1 MRSRLWFK
9 PIAFTIFTFDTNTD
23 FNFDD
28 IRWGLSGL
36 NIQVLIF
43 CPDFSPKL
51 RELTLYSMSGINI
64 HISVYIY
71 PLDPP
76 PTRGPTTYF
85 KKSYY
90 KTLHG
95 HNGYRVPSRPCRGAA
110 TNGLKT
116 PAVVRVSIK
125 LFTRYHHD
133 KSSTYLNDHDKFS
146 ARSRALNHV

>member
-9 PIAFTIFTFDTNTD
+9 PITFTIFTFDTNTD

-36 NIQVLIF
+36 NIQVLKF

-71 PLDPP
+71 PLDPSTP
-76 PTRGPTTYF
+76 PEDQHIFKNPTIKPCMATMGTE
-85 KKSYY
+85 SP
-90 KTLHG
+90 HG
-95 HNGYRVPSRPCRGAA
+95 RAVGRPRMDSRP
-110 TNGLKT
+110 L
-116 PAVVRVSIK
+116 P
-125 LFTRYHHD
+125 L
-133 KSSTYLNDHDKFS
+133 
-146 ARSRALNHV
+146 

>member
-1 MRSRLWFK
+1 MRSRLWFN
-9 PIAFTIFTFDTNTD
+9 PITFTIFTFDTNTD

-95 HNGYRVPSRPCRGAA
+95 HKLMGTESPHGRAVGRPRMDSRP
-110 TNGLKT
+110 L
-116 PAVVRVSIK
+116 P
-125 LFTRYHHD
+125 L
-133 KSSTYLNDHDKFS
+133 
-146 ARSRALNHV
+146 

>member
-1 MRSRLWFK
+1 MRSRLWFN
-9 PIAFTIFTFDTNTD
+9 PITFTIFTFDTNTD

-76 PTRGPTTYF
+76 PPPEDPQHIFKNPTIKPCMATMGTE
-85 KKSYY
+85 SPQSRAV
-90 KTLHG
+90 G
-95 HNGYRVPSRPCRGAA
+95 RPRMDSRP
-110 TNGLKT
+110 L
-116 PAVVRVSIK
+116 P
-125 LFTRYHHD
+125 L
-133 KSSTYLNDHDKFS
+133 
-146 ARSRALNHV
+146 